1 MINYSSRTLKN
12 STRLIF
18 APLKNTEA
26 VTIMVLVG
34 TGGRFETEREQGIS
48 HFLEHLFFKGSKKF
62 PSAQKIAAA
71 LDALGA
77 NYNAFTSEECTGFFI
92 QCAARDF
99 PRALE
104 ILCDMFH
111 EPLFPRPEVEREK
124 DVILEEANMRRDI
137 PQAHVQVLAQKQ
149 MFPDLPLGNDLVG
162 TPETIKAISDK
173 DIAAYFSR
181 TYAPEATIVVVAGNP
196 KNYSWENAVVPA
208 FAAKAA
214 RRKPAFAPFRPGGLR
229 ESVVEEIR
237 KVDQTHL
244 VFSLLT
250 FPKAD
255 PRRYALALLS
265 YILGGGMSSR
275 LFEKIRERRGW
286 AYYVRTQPTPFFDTG
301 VLSVLAGVKTTKLPD
316 AVKIIRE
323 ELADLATNGP
333 TPEELERAKNNARG
347 SLAISLEGSM
357 EIAEALAEDY
367 YYEGKFRQPE
377 EVIEQINKVT
387 LDNLRQIA
395 KELFV
400 RDKMGLAVIGGQN
413 QKQILKK
420 IMEE

>member
-1 MINYSSRTLKN
+1 
-12 STRLIF
+12 
-18 APLKNTEA
+18 
-26 VTIMVLVG
+26 MVLVG
-34 TGGRFETEREQGIS
+34 TGGRFEAEGEQGIS
-48 HFLEHLFFKGSKKF
+48 HFLEHLFFKGSKNF
-62 PSAQKIAAA
+62 PSGQKIAVA
-71 LDALGA
+71 LDTLGA
-77 NYNAFTSEECTGFFI
+77 NYNAFTSEEYTGFFI

-111 EPLFPRPEVEREK
+111 QPLFPRQEVEREK

-149 MFPDLPLGNDLVG
+149 MFPDLALGNDLVG
-162 TPETIKAISDK
+162 TPATIRAISDK
-173 DIAAYFSR
+173 DIAAYFAR
-181 TYAPEATIVVVAGNP
+181 TYAPEATIVAVAGNP
-196 KNYSWENAVVPA
+196 KNFSWENETVAA
-208 FAAKAA
+208 FSAKAA
-214 RRKPAFAPFRPGGLR
+214 RQKPAFAPFRPGGLR
-229 ESVVEEIR
+229 ESVVSEVR

-255 PRRYALALLS
+255 PRRYALGLLS

-275 LFEKIRERRGW
+275 LFQKIRERRGW
-286 AYYVRTQPTPFFDTG
+286 AYYVRTQLNPFFDTG
-301 VLSVLAGVKTTKLPD
+301 VLSVLAGVKTTKLAD
-316 AVKIIRE
+316 AVKIVRE
-323 ELADLATNGP
+323 EMADLARRGP
-333 TPEELERAKNNARG
+333 TEEELERAKNNARG

-367 YYEGKFRQPE
+367 YFENKFRQPE
-377 EVIEQINKVT
+377 EVIEQFNKVT
-387 LDNLRQIA
+387 LDNLRQVA

-400 RDKMGLAVIGGQN
+400 SEKMGLTVIGAQD
-413 QKQILKK
+413 QKEELKK